1 MGGGVV
7 CIYCD
12 SKDLTD
18 SDIIPYAITE
28 AKLIKRFVCSKH
40 NSHTNNEFEKK
51 VIKKLDVFRK
61 NMGLKTRDGNE
72 IKIKIKM
79 VLDEDEFDIVY
90 SDYSFLHEK
99 QQFFKDG
106 KIIFQPGTKKP
117 VKGLNELYKF
127 YPKYKDIVP
136 GFITR
141 HNPFEL
147 FGSEEMFRTISKIAY
162 EWHCYKNNIDSCHD
176 RYKEIID
183 YIVDG
188 KERSK
193 CKVELVDDAFIYNA
207 IGDVMLEVGT
217 NAIYEYVDNNGQCV
231 VVFFLWNVIA
241 YKVIIGTGFQPTVSF
256 SFLNDIELY
265 NIDGSRVENTFG
277 VYSLENTYQVNS
289 IEFTAGYKRIGKA
302 IESRLNKALGTLIL
316 SPKNLRKL
324 MKQFSKDFT
333 AYKSQ
338 HKNLL
343 QLIEYGCKNR
353 IVLIWILILLG
364 ENEDSFNSGENFN
377 SNLFRIIGEETIS
390 VNEEKFHAY
399 LDKIGKLAEEN
410 ELISKIDKGMSIV
423 DISVI

>member
-1 MGGGVV
+1 MCV
-7 CIYCD
+7 YCD

-40 NSHTNNEFEKK
+40 NSHTNKEFETK
-51 VIKKLDVFRK
+51 VIKELDVFRK
-61 NMGLKTRDGNE
+61 NMGLKTREGNE
-72 IKIKIKM
+72 IKIKTTM
-79 VLDEDEFDIVY
+79 VLDEEEFEIVY

-106 KIIFQPGTKKP
+106 KIIFRPGTKKP
-117 VKGLNELYKF
+117 VKGLNELYEY
-127 YPKYKDIVP
+127 YPKYKYIVP

-162 EWHCYKNNIDSCHD
+162 EWHCYKNGIDSYHD

-183 YIVDG
+183 YVVDG
-188 KERSK
+188 KKSSK

-289 IEFTAGYKRIGKA
+289 LDCTAGYKRIGKA
-302 IESRLNKALGTLIL
+302 IESRLNKTLGTLII

-324 MKQFSKDFT
+324 LNHFSKDFT

-343 QLIEYGCKNR
+343 QLIKYGCKNR

-364 ENEDSFNSGENFN
+364 ENEDSFNSGESFN
-377 SNLFRIIGEETIS
+377 LSLFRILGQETVSINDEKIEEYI
-390 VNEEKFHAY
+390 E
-399 LDKIGKLAEEN
+399 KIGIMKECG
-410 ELISKIDKGMSIV
+410 ELTLKIERGMEIV
-423 DISVI
+423 NSTVV